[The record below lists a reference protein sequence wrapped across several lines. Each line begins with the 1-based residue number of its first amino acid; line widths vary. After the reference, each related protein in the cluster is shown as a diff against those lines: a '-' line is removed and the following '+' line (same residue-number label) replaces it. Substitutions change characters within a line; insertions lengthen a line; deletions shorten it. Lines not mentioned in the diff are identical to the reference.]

1 MQLSSQ
7 STPSCEHGPV
17 TRERLTTLVH
27 SFYADVR
34 ADARELQFTARG
46 IARNLFQGHFGTQPT
61 FAHRS

>member
-1 MQLSSQ
+1 MQLSSA
-7 STPSCEHGPV
+7 SPPICEHGPV

-34 ADARELQFTARG
+34 ADARALQFTAHG
-46 IARNLFQGHFGTQPT
+46 IARNLFQRYFGTRPT